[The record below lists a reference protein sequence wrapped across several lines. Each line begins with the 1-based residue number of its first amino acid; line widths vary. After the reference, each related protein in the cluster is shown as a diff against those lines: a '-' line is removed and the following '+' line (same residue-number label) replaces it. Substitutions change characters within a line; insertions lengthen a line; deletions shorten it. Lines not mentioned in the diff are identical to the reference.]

1 LPKECAHHFFPSS
14 LAFVFC
20 LCHHHSH
27 PNLIEVPASKTLQK
41 RKNEEES
48 AEKNHVDIQ
57 CLSPHDLDVVKKKQK
72 KPAMVRFDTQQEESE

>member
-1 LPKECAHHFFPSS
+1 
-14 LAFVFC
+14 VFC

-57 CLSPHDLDVVKKKQK
+57 CLSPHDLDVVKNKNKK
-72 KPAMVRFDTQQEESE
+72 KPAMVRFDTPARRE

>member
-1 LPKECAHHFFPSS
+1 MRSS
-14 LAFVFC
+14 FYSLFSRLVFC

-41 RKNEEES
+41 KMKKS

-57 CLSPHDLDVVKKKQK
+57 RLSPKTSMFSKKQK
-72 KPAMVRFDTQQEESE
+72 NQQWYVFFFPARRE

>member
-1 LPKECAHHFFPSS
+1 
-14 LAFVFC
+14 VFC

-57 CLSPHDLDVVKKKQK
+57 CLSPHDLDVLKNKNKKNQQWYVLI
-72 KPAMVRFDTQQEESE
+72 PQQEESE